1 MLLRRLAAIALIA
14 LFVVAA
20 CQPGAQPTPGQ
31 ETPGQQT
38 PGTGETPGMETPG
51 QETPGQETPGQ
62 ETPGQETPGT
72 GEIPDDP
79 LGVVEIPEGEPI
91 HIAFWGVISGPD
103 QALGEDSRR
112 GVEIAINDRGQLL
125 GRDIRLSAQ
134 DALCT
139 PEGGATAATALV
151 ADTTIVGLIGST
163 CSAET
168 AGGIGTITDAGF
180 TTISPSNTRPA
191 FTDPE
196 QRGPELDGYLR
207 TAHSDA
213 IQGVV
218 AADFVYNELG
228 ITEAAT
234 IHMSEAYSEALV
246 GVFEARFQELGGTI
260 TGSGATARG
269 ETDMR
274 PLLTDLAAGNP
285 GAIYYPLFTAE
296 FGFVTAQVRD
306 IQGLE
311 ETVLIGAD
319 AGFSAEAMNASGPN
333 VEGAYLSSP
342 DFTAFGGGYEE
353 FLQKYQ
359 DQFGSAPI
367 QIFHAH
373 AYDATNIMLDAIEQV
388 AVEVDGT
395 LYVGRQALRDAIF
408 GTTDFQGITG
418 TLSCDEYGDCS
429 APVIAIYQI
438 TPEIAQ
444 DPDANWPPDPFW
456 RPEN

>member
-1 MLLRRLAAIALIA
+1 MKLRSLMGVGMAGLL
-14 LFVVAA
+14 VVAA
-20 CQPGAQPTPGQ
+20 CQAGPGTTPAAPGTPAPGAPQQADQPPT
-31 ETPGQQT
+31 
-38 PGTGETPGMETPG
+38 
-51 QETPGQETPGQ
+51 
-62 ETPGQETPGT
+62 
-72 GEIPDDP
+72 DD
-79 LGVVEIPEGEPI
+79 LGVVAIPAGEPL
-91 HIAFWGVISGPD
+91 HIGFWGVLSGAD
-103 QALGEDSRR
+103 AALGEDARR
-112 GVEIAINDRGQLL
+112 GTVIALNDIDNQWL
-125 GRDIRLSAQ
+125 GREVRLTTQ

-151 ADTTIVGLIGST
+151 ADTTIVGLVGSS

-191 FTDPE
+191 FTDPDE
-196 QRGPELDGYLR
+196 RGPELDGYLR

-218 AADFVYNELG
+218 AAEYIYNELN

-246 GVFEARFQELGGTI
+246 RVFEESFTGLGGTI

-274 PLLTDLAAGNP
+274 PMLTDLAGGDP

-311 ETVLIGAD
+311 DVVLMGAD
-319 AGFSAEAMNASGPN
+319 AGFSAEAMAAAGPN
-333 VEGAYLSSP
+333 SEGALLSSP
-342 DFTAFGGGYEE
+342 DFEAFGAGYGD
-353 FLQKYQ
+353 FLAKYQ
-359 DQFGSAPI
+359 EQFGSAPI

-373 AYDATNIMLDAIEQV
+373 AYDATNILLNAIAQV
-388 AVEVDGT
+388 AVQTPDGT
-395 LYVGRQALRDAIF
+395 LHVPRGALREAMFATSNHEGVI
-408 GTTDFQGITG
+408 GTINCNE
-418 TLSCDEYGDCS
+418 LGDCS
-429 APVIAIYQI
+429 APVIAIYEI
-438 TPEIAQ
+438 TPEIAA
-444 DPDANWPPDPFW
+444 DPQPNWPPDPIFSTGD
-456 RPEN
+456 

>member
-1 MLLRRLAAIALIA
+1 MLLRRLGAIALMA

-20 CQPGAQPTPGQ
+20 CQPGATPAPGTPGQ
-31 ETPGQQT
+31 PGESPMGTPGESPMGT
-38 PGTGETPGMETPG
+38 PGESPMGTPGESPMGTPGESPTGEVP
-51 QETPGQETPGQ
+51 Q
-62 ETPGQETPGT
+62 
-72 GEIPDDP
+72 DP
-79 LGVVEIPEGEPI
+79 MGVVQIPAGEPI
-91 HIAFWGVISGPD
+91 HIAFWGVVSGPD
-103 QALGEDSRR
+103 AALGEDSRR
-112 GVEIAINDRGQLL
+112 GLEIAISDREELMGRQL
-125 GRDIRLSAQ
+125 RLSSQ

-151 ADTTIVGLIGST
+151 ADQTIVGLIGST

-168 AGGIGTITDAGF
+168 AGGIQTITDQGF

-196 QRGPELDGYLR
+196 LRGAELDGYLR

-246 GVFEARFQELGGTI
+246 GVFQARFEELGGTI
-260 TGSGATARG
+260 TGTGATQRG

-274 PLLTDLAAGNP
+274 PLLTDMAAGNP

-311 ETVLIGAD
+311 ETVLMGAD
-319 AGFSAEAMNASGPN
+319 AGFSAEAISASGPN
-333 VEGAYLSSP
+333 AEGAYLSSP
-342 DFTAFGGGYEE
+342 DFTAFGSGYQD
-353 FLQKYQ
+353 FLGKYQ
-359 DQFGSAPI
+359 DAFGQAPI

-373 AYDATNIMLDAIEQV
+373 AYDAANILMDAIEEV

-395 LYVGRQALRDAIF
+395 LYVGRQALREAIF
-408 GTTDFQGITG
+408 ATSNFEGITG
-418 TLSCDEYGDCS
+418 TLNCDEFGDCS
-429 APVIAIYQI
+429 APVIAVYQI

-444 DPDANWPPDPFW
+444 DPQGNWPPEPFW